1 MKSFMAKKEEVQRD
15 WYVVDATGQT
25 LGRLASKISPILTG
39 KNKPTYTPHVDTGD
53 YVILLNA
60 EKVKLTGKKADQK
73 MFRWHTGYMGGLKE
87 RTYGEMIEKQ
97 PRKLL
102 ERSIKGMLP
111 KSKLGK
117 LMGKKLKVYAGNEHP
132 HEAQNPT
139 QIEL

>member
-1 MKSFMAKKEEVQRD
+1 MKSFMAKKEEVKRN
-15 WYVVDATGQT
+15 WYVVDAKGLT
-25 LGRLASKISPILTG
+25 LGRLASKLSPILTG

-53 YVILLNA
+53 FVILLNA
-60 EKVKLTGKKADQK
+60 EKVKLTGNKAADK

-87 RTYGEMIEKQ
+87 RTYGEMLEKD

-117 LMGKKLKVYAGNEHP
+117 QMGKKLKVYVGEEHP
-132 HEAQNPT
+132 HAAQNP
-139 QIEL
+139 IKLEL

>member
-1 MKSFMAKKEEVQRD
+1 MKSFMAKKEEIKRN
-15 WYVVDATGQT
+15 WYIVDAEGQT

-39 KNKPTYTPHVDTGD
+39 KNKPTYTPYVDTGD

-60 EKVKLTGKKADQK
+60 EKVRLTGNKKADK

-87 RTYGEMIEKQ
+87 RTYGEMLEKQ

-117 LMGKKLKVYAGNEHP
+117 AMGKKLKVYAGTEHP
-132 HEAQNPT
+132 HEAQNPIK
-139 QIEL
+139 IEL

>member
-1 MKSFMAKKEEVQRD
+1 MKSFMAKKEEVKRD
-15 WYVVDATGQT
+15 WYIIDAEGQT

-53 YVILLNA
+53 FVILLNA
-60 EKVKLTGKKADQK
+60 DKVKLTGKKADDK

-87 RTYGEMIEKQ
+87 KTYGEMLEKQ

-102 ERSIKGMLP
+102 ERTIKGMLP

-117 LMGKKLKVYAGNEHP
+117 KMGKKLKVYAGTDHP

-139 QIEL
+139 KIEL

>member
-1 MKSFMAKKEEVQRD
+1 MKSFMAKKEEVKRN

-60 EKVKLTGKKADQK
+60 EKVKMTGKKADEK
-73 MFRWHTGYMGGLKE
+73 LFRWHTGYMGGLKE
-87 RTYGEMIEKQ
+87 RTYGEMLEKQ

-102 ERSIKGMLP
+102 ERTIKGMLP

-117 LMGKKLKVYAGNEHP
+117 QMGKKLKVYAGNEHP
-132 HEAQNPT
+132 HAAQNPE
-139 QIEL
+139 IWNF

>member
-1 MKSFMAKKEEVQRD
+1 MAKKEEVKRD
-15 WYVVDATGQT
+15 WYIVDATGQT

-39 KNKPTYTPHVDTGD
+39 KNKPIYTPHVDTGD

-60 EKVKLTGKKADQK
+60 EKIKMTGKKADDK
-73 MFRWHTGYMGGLKE
+73 LFRWHTGFMGGLKE
-87 RTYGEMIEKQ
+87 RTYGEMLEKQ

-102 ERSIKGMLP
+102 ERTIKGMLP

-117 LMGKKLKVYAGNEHP
+117 KMGMKLKVYAGNEHP

-139 QIEL
+139 KIEL

>member
-1 MKSFMAKKEEVQRD
+1 MKSFMAKKEEIKRD
-15 WYVVDATGQT
+15 WYIVDATGQT

-39 KNKPTYTPHVDTGD
+39 KNKPIYTPHVDTGD

-60 EKVKLTGKKADQK
+60 EKIKMTGKKADDK
-73 MFRWHTGYMGGLKE
+73 LFRWHTGYMGGLKE
-87 RTYGEMIEKQ
+87 RTYGEMLEKQ

-102 ERSIKGMLP
+102 ERTIKGMLP

-117 LMGKKLKVYAGNEHP
+117 KMGMKLKVYAGNEHP

-139 QIEL
+139 KIEL

>member
-1 MKSFMAKKEEVQRD
+1 MAKKEEVKRN
-15 WYVVDATGQT
+15 WYIVDAEGQT

-39 KNKPTYTPHVDTGD
+39 KNKPTYTPYVDTGD

-60 EKVKLTGKKADQK
+60 EKVKLTGNKKADK

-87 RTYGEMIEKQ
+87 RTYGEMLEKQ
-97 PRKLL
+97 PRKVL

-117 LMGKKLKVYAGNEHP
+117 AMGKKLKVYAGTEHP
-132 HEAQNPT
+132 HEAQNPIK
-139 QIEL
+139 IEL

>member
-1 MKSFMAKKEEVQRD
+1 MKSFMAKKEEVKRD
-15 WYVVDATGQT
+15 WYIVDATGQT

-39 KNKPTYTPHVDTGD
+39 KNKPIYTPHVDTGD

-60 EKVKLTGKKADQK
+60 EKIKMTGKKADEK
-73 MFRWHTGYMGGLKE
+73 LFRWHTGFMGGLKE
-87 RTYGEMIEKQ
+87 RTYGEMLEKQ

-102 ERSIKGMLP
+102 ERTIKGMLP

-117 LMGKKLKVYAGNEHP
+117 KMGMKLKVYAGNEHP

-139 QIEL
+139 KIEL

>member
-1 MKSFMAKKEEVQRD
+1 MKSFMAKKEEVKRD
-15 WYVVDATGQT
+15 WYIVDATGQT

-39 KNKPTYTPHVDTGD
+39 KNKPIYTPHVDTGD

-60 EKVKLTGKKADQK
+60 EKIKMTGKKADEK
-73 MFRWHTGYMGGLKE
+73 LFRWHTGFMGGLKE
-87 RTYGEMIEKQ
+87 RTYGEMLEKQ

-102 ERSIKGMLP
+102 ERTIKGMLP

-117 LMGKKLKVYAGNEHP
+117 RMGMKLKVYAGNEHP

-139 QIEL
+139 KIEL

>member
-1 MKSFMAKKEEVQRD
+1 MKSFMAKKEEVKRD
-15 WYVVDATGQT
+15 WYIVDATGQT

-60 EKVKLTGKKADQK
+60 EKVKMTGKKADEK
-73 MFRWHTGYMGGLKE
+73 IFRWHTGYMGGLKE
-87 RTYGEMIEKQ
+87 RTYGEMLEKQ

-102 ERSIKGMLP
+102 ERTIKGMLP

-117 LMGKKLKVYAGNEHP
+117 KMGMKLKVYAGNEHP

-139 QIEL
+139 KIEL

>member
-1 MKSFMAKKEEVQRD
+1 MKSFMAKKEEVKRD
-15 WYVVDATGQT
+15 WYIVDATGQT

-39 KNKPTYTPHVDTGD
+39 KNKPIYTPHVDTGD

-60 EKVKLTGKKADQK
+60 EKIKMTGKKADDK
-73 MFRWHTGYMGGLKE
+73 LFRWHTGFMGGLKE
-87 RTYGEMIEKQ
+87 RTYGEMLEKQ

-102 ERSIKGMLP
+102 ERTIKGMLP

-117 LMGKKLKVYAGNEHP
+117 KMGMKLKVYAGNEHP

-139 QIEL
+139 KIEL

>member
-1 MKSFMAKKEEVQRD
+1 MAKKEEIKRD
-15 WYVVDATGQT
+15 WYIVDATGQT

-39 KNKPTYTPHVDTGD
+39 KNKPIYTPHVDTGD

-60 EKVKLTGKKADQK
+60 EKIKMTGKKADDK
-73 MFRWHTGYMGGLKE
+73 LFRWHTGYMGGLKE
-87 RTYGEMIEKQ
+87 RTYGEMLEKQ

-102 ERSIKGMLP
+102 ERTIKGMLP

-117 LMGKKLKVYAGNEHP
+117 KMGMKLKVYAGNEHP

-139 QIEL
+139 KIEL

>member
-1 MKSFMAKKEEVQRD
+1 MKSFMAKKEEVKRN
-15 WYVVDATGQT
+15 WYIVDAEGQT

-39 KNKPTYTPHVDTGD
+39 KNKPTYTPYVDTGD

-60 EKVKLTGKKADQK
+60 EKVKLTGNKKADK

-87 RTYGEMIEKQ
+87 RTYGEMLEKQ
-97 PRKLL
+97 PRKVL

-117 LMGKKLKVYAGNEHP
+117 AMGKKLKVYAGTEHP
-132 HEAQNPT
+132 HEAQNPIK
-139 QIEL
+139 IEL